1 MHTSARL
8 LMTSG
13 GGFCEALLRR
23 RLRAWPSCH
32 TRKMERENGWIGYYC
47 CCCIIVRHCVTVSE
61 IYCMYVLGSTYSYVV
76 VVRAEYIPNVRA

>member
-1 MHTSARL
+1 MTRVASTGYYSNYRLPRHGIGKARDDGMHACMHTGARL

-32 TRKMERENGWIGYYC
+32 TRKMERENG
-47 CCCIIVRHCVTVSE
+47 
-61 IYCMYVLGSTYSYVV
+61 
-76 VVRAEYIPNVRA
+76 